1 MASNWS
7 TLRQWLR
14 RISGID
20 RDESPDDADI
30 EAMESLSI
38 TSQLAAVPDAYL
50 AFLPHDIGDLIRH
63 AKSLHG
69 DIATAQAKQVE
80 EIARKTVGFVPLYH
94 VFRTTGQCSDNFIT
108 LPQGVPLIGEVS
120 EAIAERERI
129 RAAIISTGF
138 NIEVCDPW
146 GRPG

>member
-1 MASNWS
+1 M
-7 TLRQWLR
+7 
-14 RISGID
+14 SGFD

-50 AFLPHDIGDLIRH
+50 EFLPHDICDLIRH

-69 DIATAQAKQVE
+69 DIATAQAQQVE

-94 VFRTTGQCSDNFIT
+94 VFRTTGHCSDNFIT
-108 LPQGVPLIGEVS
+108 LPRGVPLIDVAS

-129 RAAIISTGF
+129 RAAIRSTGF

>member
-1 MASNWS
+1 MASNW
-7 TLRQWLR
+7 TRLHQWLS
-14 RISGID
+14 RISGFD

-30 EAMESLSI
+30 EAMESMSI

-50 AFLPHDIGDLIRH
+50 EFLPHDICDLIRH

-69 DIATAQAKQVE
+69 DIATAQANQVA

-94 VFRTTGQCSDNFIT
+94 VFRTTGQCSNNFIT
-108 LPQGVPLIGEVS
+108 LPQAVPLIGVAA

-129 RAAIISTGF
+129 RAAIRSTGF